1 MTDLRQFLRC
11 LPVFAGDMPIF
22 DPMTAPDRPE
32 ELFVD
37 WLTEA
42 VAARVREPHAMTVST
57 LGVDDIPDARVLL
70 LKNVDADGWQFAS
83 HRNSPKGRE
92 LDLLSAAAL
101 TFLWRE
107 QGRQIRVRG
116 RVVMAPAEDSAAD
129 FLARSQ
135 AARAEALAGRQ
146 SQPLHDRR
154 QLVIAAEEAAE
165 RFAVEPELVVDEWT
179 LYTVR
184 AQQVEFWQADK
195 DRRHIRLQYLRDG
208 ETWQRHELWP

>member
-1 MTDLRQFLRC
+1 MFAGE
-11 LPVFAGDMPIF
+11 LPVF
-22 DPMTAPDRPE
+22 DPATAPDRPE
-32 ELFVD
+32 ELFVA

-42 VAARVREPHAMTVST
+42 VAARVREPHAMTLST

-70 LKNVDADGWQFAS
+70 LKNVDAEGWQFAS

-92 LDLLSAAAL
+92 LDELSAAAL

-116 RVVMAPAEDSAAD
+116 RVVTAAPEDSAAD
-129 FLARSQ
+129 FLARSP
-135 AARAEALAGRQ
+135 AARAETLSGRQ

-154 QLVIAAEEAAE
+154 QLVLAAEEAAE
-165 RFAVEPELVVDEWT
+165 RLAREPDLVVDEWT

-184 AQQVEFWQADK
+184 AQQVEFWQADRN
-195 DRRHIRLQYLRDG
+195 RRHTRLQYLRDG
-208 ETWQRHELWP
+208 ESWQRHELWP

>member
-1 MTDLRQFLRC
+1 MSELRQFLRC
-11 LPVFAGDMPIF
+11 LPVFAGDMPDF
-22 DPMTAPDRPE
+22 DTSVAPERPE
-32 ELFVD
+32 DLFVE

-42 VAARVREPHAMTVST
+42 VAARVREPHAMTLST

-83 HRNSPKGRE
+83 HRGSPKGLE
-92 LDLLSAAAL
+92 LEALSAAAL

-116 RVVMAPAEDSAAD
+116 RVVTAPPEECAAD
-129 FLARSQ
+129 FLARSPVG
-135 AARAEALAGRQ
+135 RAEALAGRQ

-165 RFAVEPELVVDEWT
+165 RFAVEPDLVVDEWT

>member
-1 MTDLRQFLRC
+1 MSELRQFLRC
-11 LPVFAGDMPIF
+11 LPVFAGEMPIF
-22 DPMTAPDRPE
+22 DPLTAPDRPE
-32 ELFVD
+32 ELFVE

-57 LGVDDIPDARVLL
+57 LGVDDIPDARVML
-70 LKNVDADGWQFAS
+70 LKNVDADGWQFAG
-83 HRNSPKGRE
+83 HQGSPKGRQLE
-92 LDLLSAAAL
+92 ALSAAAL

-116 RVVMAPAEDSAAD
+116 RVVTAAPEDCAAD
-129 FLARSQ
+129 FLARST
-135 AARAEALAGRQ
+135 AGRSETLSGRQ
-146 SQPLHDRR
+146 SQTLHDRR
-154 QLVIAAEEAAE
+154 QLGIAAEEAAE
-165 RFAVEPELVVDEWT
+165 RFAVEPDLVVDEWT

-208 ETWQRHELWP
+208 ESWQRHELWP